1 MSEALRDLWQ
11 ARAPRERLVIAVLAA
26 FLAVLLYVGF
36 VQSASLARIQL
47 EKSVSRLRAEAV
59 LLNRSADEIVR
70 LRALPAAIQ
79 PAPVPD
85 LRALMQLRVD
95 AAGFGGSL
103 RSIEP
108 LDAGQVRV
116 TFGAVPFVD
125 WLAWVEAL
133 QAQQVRLDTTRVEA
147 LATPGMVSVTAT
159 FARPRP

>member
-116 TFGAVPFVD
+116 TFGAVSFVD